1 MNNSERQ
8 RTFLGIIIQKCEG
21 PSLSGHDLSPEGVVV
36 LIVEYSVVILG
47 VTFCGVIGSVTFAN
61 GCRSKKKNKQSGQNC
76 IFGNLIY
83 SDVNRLLN

>member
-21 PSLSGHDLSPEGVVV
+21 PSLSVHDLSPEGVVV

-61 GCRSKKKNKQSGQNC
+61 GCRSKKKINNQDKTAFSG
-76 IFGNLIY
+76 I
-83 SDVNRLLN
+83 